1 MKLRLDHTIITITR
15 AKRKIIKNAIKILA
29 VIVLI
34 VLIFSG
40 LALANKNKA
49 VFGLQA
55 AGISIGGL
63 SEEEVRKKMQTV
75 VNTFSEHKITLEYKK
90 ENWETSPKELG
101 IDFNVEY
108 SLNLIMKLGHKNNL
122 FLNALQQFLALWK
135 YYNIPLNYQF
145 NEIKLEKFVEKKL
158 GSVNNPAINASWKYN
173 EKTDDFIPIQA
184 KSGIIIEQE
193 NLKNQLREKI
203 ENLSIKEKINLELIP
218 DYPEVMDNEKDEA
231 LKQAKKILA
240 NAPYQLVINDP
251 IKEEPIKI
259 PLTKEDLILI
269 MEFVP
274 IEDKNNPDNKIL
286 GVGLNR
292 NQLDSFLTILAPSI
306 NRSPVD
312 AQLTVQENRVTNFSL
327 SQDGLKLDI
336 NKSII
341 KIREEMLNN
350 QNYLENN
357 KEIELKISKDPPKI
371 TTKEI
376 NNLGITSLVGKGIS
390 NFSGSPSS
398 RIHNIKI
405 GAAKFH
411 GVLIKPEEEFSFNNV
426 LGEVGPEQGYKPE
439 LVIKK
444 DKTVPEYGGGLC
456 QVSTTAFRA
465 AVYSGL
471 PVTERYPHAFPV
483 TYYNPQGFDAT
494 IYPPHPDLRFINDTP
509 GYLLIQTKIEGYYLT
524 FEFYGTDDGRKVEVK
539 GPYKYDS
546 KPDGSMKTQLIQ
558 KVYQDEDLVMEKNF
572 YSNYK
577 SPSLYPIER
586 NPLE

>member
-1 MKLRLDHTIITITR
+1 MKLRLDHTIITIAR
-15 AKRKIIKNAIKILA
+15 AKRKVIKNILKILA
-29 VIVLI
+29 IIILM

-40 LALANKNKA
+40 LALANKNRA
-49 VFGLQA
+49 VYGLQT
-55 AGISIGGL
+55 AGIVIGGL
-63 SEEEVRKKMQTV
+63 SEEEIRDRIQTTVNIFLENKIILKYQEKK
-75 VNTFSEHKITLEYKK
+75 
-90 ENWETSPKELG
+90 WEATPEELG
-101 IDFNVEY
+101 IDIDIEN
-108 SLNLIMKLGHKNNL
+108 SLVRIMEVGHKNNI

-135 YYNIPLNYQF
+135 YYNVPLDYQL
-145 NEIKLEKFVEKKL
+145 NEIKLENFIEKKL
-158 GSVNNPAINASWKYN
+158 SSINNPAINASWKYN
-173 EKTDDFIPIQA
+173 ENINDFISIQ
-184 KSGIIIEQE
+184 SQTGIIIDQKK
-193 NLKNQLREKI
+193 LKTQLREKI
-203 ENLSIKEKINLELIP
+203 KYLSTKNEIRLELLP
-218 DYPEVMDNEKDEA
+218 DYPEVVDNETNEG
-231 LKQAKKILA
+231 LEQAKQILA
-240 NAPYQLVINDP
+240 NAPYQLI
-251 IKEEPIKI
+251 IKVSTNEESTKI
-259 PLTKEDLILI
+259 PLTREDLILI
-269 MEFVP
+269 IEFIP
-274 IEDKNNPDNKIL
+274 IEDKNNPNNKIL
-286 GVGLNR
+286 GVSLNR
-292 NQLDSFLTILAPSI
+292 NQLDSFLTILTPSI

-312 AQLTVQENRVTNFSL
+312 AQLTVQGSRVTNFAL

-341 KIREEMLNN
+341 KIREEILNN
-350 QNYLENN
+350 QNLIEKN
-357 KEIELKISKDPPKI
+357 KEIELEISTDPPKI
-371 TTKEI
+371 TTEEI
-376 NNLGITSLVGKGIS
+376 NNLGITSLVGKGTS

-398 RIHNIKI
+398 RVHNIKI

-411 GVLIKPEEEFSFNNV
+411 GVLIKPNEEFSFNDI

-494 IYPPHPDLRFINDTP
+494 IYPPHPDLRFINNTP

-524 FEFYGTDDGRKVEVK
+524 FEFYGTDDGREVEVN
-539 GPYKYDS
+539 GPYQYDH

-558 KVYQDEDLVMEKNF
+558 KVYQDGELITEKTF